1 MHHVGGNQKN
11 TNGLDGIV
19 GKRYK
24 ERLKF
29 QKHESAIDTGSENEE
44 EFLQRVIKISCDIS
58 FHVF

>member
-44 EFLQRVIKISCDIS
+44 EFL
-58 FHVF
+58 